1 MTGTA
6 REGRTI
12 GGSGNRGTRRLHIWS
27 KGAQDKELTV
37 HYRQRHVLINL
48 GAIKERE
55 SEPSKQH
62 FERLLIKAREA
73 LGERGWAQHAEAA
86 VELAASYRVHALPSP
101 AACYAPSER
110 AAAFLKYTLGET
122 RVPECGGDAA
132 GDKRALEAR
141 LGPRCTLHA
150 VCEDANS
157 ALSAA
162 ALCLFGSGELFFLLR
177 LVAEHEA
184 RTHPERYEAG
194 FAD

>member
-12 GGSGNRGTRRLHIWS
+12 GGSGNQYRRLQVWS
-27 KGAQDKELTV
+27 KGAQEKELTV
-37 HYRQRHVLINL
+37 HYRKRHVLVNL
-48 GAIKERE
+48 GAIKVRE
-55 SEPSKQH
+55 SEPSKEH
-62 FERLLIKAREA
+62 FERLLIKAREE
-73 LGERGWAQHAEAA
+73 LGDRGWAQHTEAA
-86 VELAASYRVHALPSP
+86 VELAASYRVYALPSP

-141 LGPRCTLHA
+141 LGPRCALHA

-162 ALCLFGSGELFFLLR
+162 ALCLFGSGELYFLLR
-177 LVAEHEA
+177 LVAQHEA
-184 RTHPERYEAG
+184 RTNPARYEAG